1 MPKNPTKAKR
11 SARSRKRPVT
21 RARGANNSPARAAS
35 PKSGRNGR
43 SDPNHREGLYVVD
56 NGRPTHVLVPI
67 HEYEELIKSGMVA
80 RAVAQIE
87 SGDDDFVD
95 ANDFALVVAAE
106 RIAQARKAKGLTQK
120 QLGEKLNLP
129 QSQISRI
136 ERNPDHTT
144 VRTLKRI
151 ARALGVDV
159 AALV

>member
-1 MPKNPTKAKR
+1 
-11 SARSRKRPVT
+11 
-21 RARGANNSPARAAS
+21 
-35 PKSGRNGR
+35 
-43 SDPNHREGLYVVD
+43 
-56 NGRPTHVLVPI
+56 
-67 HEYEELIKSGMVA
+67 MVA

-106 RIAQARKAKGLTQK
+106 RIAKARKAKGLTQK